1 MKVEVALVRV
11 DGCCLQT
18 VDVDVNATVA
28 DALAASRFRSE
39 DFAVLAV
46 FGELVD
52 VDRPLREGERLD
64 LLPALPMDPMAAR
77 RKRALGTEPAPVI
90 R

>member
-11 DGCCLQT
+11 DGCCLET
-18 VDVDVNATVA
+18 VDVAADATVA
-28 DALAASRFRSE
+28 DALAASRFQSE

-46 FGELVD
+46 FGELVKE
-52 VDRPLREGERLD
+52 DRPLREGERLD

-77 RKRALGTEPAPVI
+77 RKRALGSETVPVK